1 MRKTFCFW
9 DNSSFY
15 SRIAV
20 FIFIQPCLDIGNS
33 RAANDI
39 ETIIDLPNRIGN
51 VAFGVITF
59 KWPWEHCLNGLLHSS
74 CLSVWVLRKMDYKIR
89 GSILLLQ

>member
-39 ETIIDLPNRIGN
+39 ETVIDLPNCIGN

-59 KWPWEHCLNGLLHSS
+59 RTGVNGL
-74 CLSVWVLRKMDYKIR
+74 
-89 GSILLLQ
+89 GSIA